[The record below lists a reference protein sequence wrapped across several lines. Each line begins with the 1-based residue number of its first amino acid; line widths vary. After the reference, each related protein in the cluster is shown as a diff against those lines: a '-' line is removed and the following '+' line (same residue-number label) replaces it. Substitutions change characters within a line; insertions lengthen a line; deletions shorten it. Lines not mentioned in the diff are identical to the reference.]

1 MREEAHGPGRG
12 ATHAKALGQKGAE
25 RTGGTARSRSRAWWE
40 RSKLGEVWEGR
51 KAESLSE
58 TQGASQAG
66 PQTWALMLNWGPL
79 WEDWCK
85 DAALPFQLQ
94 SRRGRRGSRG
104 PGRGRCLL
112 PRAGGTQGRGERQC
126 WWKGRLSLGG
136 GGGCHI
142 GRVWAK
148 AIGGMGLLMAETKS
162 CSGEMGELCW
172 GGRQEFA
179 LDRLHLSSL
188 FNL

>member
-1 MREEAHGPGRG
+1 MKSSEAAWGGECQQGRRTQEGGEVFEKVTRVEKEVREEAHGPGRG

-25 RTGGTARSRSRAWWE
+25 CTGGTARSRSRAWWE

-85 DAALPFQLQ
+85 DAALPF
-94 SRRGRRGSRG
+94 
-104 PGRGRCLL
+104 
-112 PRAGGTQGRGERQC
+112 
-126 WWKGRLSLGG
+126 
-136 GGGCHI
+136 
-142 GRVWAK
+142 
-148 AIGGMGLLMAETKS
+148 
-162 CSGEMGELCW
+162 
-172 GGRQEFA
+172 
-179 LDRLHLSSL
+179 
-188 FNL
+188 